1 MLYKPTTMEKMTL
14 SKIFYFLLFSA
25 LAALTPYLVIY
36 YDILHFSGRQIGVLT
51 ALFPLIAL
59 ISSPLFG
66 GIADATKKHH
76 SVMMVSVLG
85 SIIFTFVLSITTTF
99 IGLLIAVILFSF
111 FYSPIMP
118 LLDDS
123 TMNLLGKHRDRYGK
137 IRIWG
142 AVGWGVTAPLIGV
155 LIDRSGIRWAFYG
168 YIISMSIGL
177 VVAWFMPFQHTHS
190 EEKYWQNFRILV
202 SNRKWVIFL
211 ISAFTTGMAYAMAL
225 NFLFLYLNQ
234 LGASK
239 TLMGVS
245 MVFGTISELP
255 FWFFS
260 NRLLNRWSMK
270 GLIIFSMG
278 LLAVR
283 FFAYSLI
290 RIPWMVIPIN
300 LLHGA
305 TFSVFWIVGVSYA
318 AKSAPEGLSAT
329 AQSLFSSVM
338 FGIAS
343 VVGALLGGF
352 LYDSI
357 GASKMFQ
364 TSALVVLIGLFIF
377 ILGDK
382 HEDNRISIQKSE
394 KSKLI

>member
-1 MLYKPTTMEKMTL
+1 MKNMGL
-14 SKIFYFLLFSA
+14 SKLFYFLLFSA
-25 LAALTPYLVIY
+25 LAALSPYLVIY
-36 YDILHFSGRQIGVLT
+36 YDLLHFTGRQIGVLS

-66 GIADATKKHH
+66 GIADATQKHRIVMLTAIAG
-76 SVMMVSVLG
+76 SVV
-85 SIIFTFVLSITTTF
+85 FTFVLSATTTF
-99 IGLLIAVILFSF
+99 IGLLIAVTLFSF

-123 TMNLLGKHRDRYGK
+123 TVNLLGKHRNRYGK

-142 AVGWGVTAPLIGV
+142 AVGWGVTAPLIGL
-155 LIDRSGIRWAFYG
+155 LIDHSGIQWAFYG

-177 VVAWFMPFQHTHS
+177 VIAWFMPFRHTHS
-190 EEKYWQNFRILV
+190 DKKYWQNFQLLI
-202 SNRKWVIFL
+202 SNRRWIIFL
-211 ISAFTTGMAYAMAL
+211 ISAFATGMSYAMTL

-245 MVFGTISELP
+245 MIFSTISELP

-270 GLIIFSMG
+270 SLIIFSMG
-278 LLAVR
+278 LLAIR

-290 RIPWMVIPIN
+290 RIPWWVVPVN

-329 AQSLFSSVM
+329 AQSLLSSVI

-343 VVGALLGGF
+343 VAGALLGGF

-357 GASKMFQ
+357 GATKMFQ
-364 TSALVVLIGLFIF
+364 ASAIVVLIGLLIF
-377 ILGDK
+377 VLGDRY
-382 HEDNRISIQKSE
+382 ENNRLTTLRTSDSNPSQIHNSR
-394 KSKLI
+394 